1 MKAAL
6 ALVAVAGC
14 GPSLG
19 VLARDHHDREAVCG
33 AHDGASGA
41 RARVA
46 RALAEQANPLVFADE
61 VPRASVARVAGDGPS
76 LAARF
81 VRVSVQTNLL
91 PVDALDVSAAIRG
104 GAAVDWNVLAGL
116 TGEALPAPREV
127 ETYLTAGNTLRALG
141 AFFTAGL
148 ALPYMRFT
156 PGTERVDAPDEEYA
170 RKAPR
175 AHALHEA
182 MEQTGCTNP
191 GWKGEG
197 AGARC
202 RWFFAVP
209 PGQPLVL
216 ELELAFSADPVD
228 RSGEPG
234 DDRCT
239 IRYATTVE
247 LGPPEGLDR
256 VFSGRW
262 QTLGE
267 LGLPR

>member
-1 MKAAL
+1 MKAAVV
-6 ALVAVAGC
+6 LVAIAAC
-14 GPSLG
+14 GPNLG
-19 VLARDHHDREAVCG
+19 MLARDHHDREAVCG

-41 RARVA
+41 RARIA

-61 VPRASVARVAGDGPS
+61 VPQASVARVAGGPP

-81 VRVSVQTNLL
+81 VRVSVQTSIL
-91 PVDALDVSAAIRG
+91 PVDALDVSVAIRG

-116 TGEALPAPREV
+116 TGEALPAKREV
-127 ETYLTAGNTLRALG
+127 ETYVTAGNTLRALG
-141 AFFTAGL
+141 AFFTVGL
-148 ALPYMRFT
+148 ALPYMHFT
-156 PGTERVDAPDEEYA
+156 PGTELVDAPDEEYA

-191 GWKGEG
+191 GWEGEG

-216 ELELAFSADPVD
+216 ELELAFSADRVD
-228 RSGEPG
+228 RSGERG

-239 IRYATTVE
+239 IRYVTAVE
-247 LGPPEGLDR
+247 LGPAEGLDR
-256 VFSGRW
+256 VFAGTWRS
-262 QTLGE
+262 LGE
-267 LGLPR
+267 IGLPR